1 MITHRLD
8 DGYALDAGA
17 QGAFTTGFVNAW
29 AGVHYN
35 RGNNQF
41 AFAWNMNLRN
51 YDDWQGTDHYRFNRP
66 DGTAAD
72 YTYLE
77 RNHFG

>member
-1 MITHRLD
+1 MEYYHYAPTKYADGDATVINVITHRLD

-41 AFAWNMNLRN
+41 AFA
-51 YDDWQGTDHYRFNRP
+51 
-66 DGTAAD
+66 
-72 YTYLE
+72 
-77 RNHFG
+77 